1 MRVSPVL
8 LALVLVVSACG
19 DDGDTSPATSTTGSS
34 TTSTTSAST
43 TTAPTT
49 TAPAESLPYVP
60 GDDWETV
67 DADTAGFDAAGLSA
81 ATQLAED
88 RQSHCLLVLREGR
101 IVHEWYGD
109 GASADD
115 DFSVF
120 SVTKSVSAAIV
131 GSAVRA
137 GHLAVD
143 EPAST
148 YLDEW
153 VGTDSE
159 SVTIEQILQ
168 NISGRLYDPVPDL
181 FELGN
186 QPDMTTHSIGLTQER
201 DPGTAWFYNQSAIQ
215 TLEAIV
221 ERATGE
227 DTGEFAE
234 TALFDPIGMDVAYS
248 RDDAG
253 NLPMFAGLRA
263 GCRDLGRFALLTA
276 RGGAWGGT
284 QLIGADYM
292 AAAITGTEINNA
304 YGYLYWHN
312 AEPGTWDH
320 TNPGR
325 DRAERFWP
333 DLPID
338 AYGANGLGEQFAT
351 VFPTEDVI
359 VVRIG
364 APAGVQGYEGVLAND
379 LAAAVYD
386 AIVS

>member
-1 MRVSPVL
+1 MRAITVL
-8 LALVLVVSACG
+8 LTFALLVSACG
-19 DDGDTSPATSTTGSS
+19 DDGDESPAQPTPT
-34 TTSTTSAST
+34 TTSTTVVATTTPST
-43 TTAPTT
+43 TTGPAAP
-49 TAPAESLPYVP
+49 LPYVP
-60 GDDWETV
+60 GDDWETI
-67 DADTAGFDAAGLSA
+67 DAEAAGFDPAGLAA

-88 RQSHCLLVLREGR
+88 RRSHCLLVLRAGR
-101 IVHEWYGD
+101 IVHEWYED
-109 GASADD
+109 GVAADD

-120 SVTKSVSAAIV
+120 SVTKSVSSAIV
-131 GSAVRA
+131 GAAAHA

-159 SVTIEQILQ
+159 TVTIEEILQ

-186 QPDMTTHSIGLTQER
+186 QPDMTTHSIGLTQQR

-221 ERATGE
+221 ERATGD
-227 DTGEFAE
+227 DTEEFARA
-234 TALFDPIGMDVAYS
+234 ALFDPIGMEVAYS
-248 RDDAG
+248 RDEAG
-253 NLPMFAGLRA
+253 NIPMFAGLRA

-276 RGGAWGGT
+276 RGGTWGERS
-284 QLIGADYM
+284 LVGADFM
-292 AAAITGTEINNA
+292 AAATTGTDINNA
-304 YGYLYWHN
+304 YGYLYWRN

-320 TNPGR
+320 TNPRR

-333 DLPID
+333 DLPIE

-364 APAGVQGYEGVLAND
+364 APAGVQGYDGVFAND
-379 LAAAVYD
+379 LAGAVYD
-386 AIVS
+386 AIVR